1 MRQKYNISPTH
12 LPPPLPTTTYTGASA
27 EVSSKPIR
35 PTPFGSKPYEKL
47 PPLYQ
52 DKNRLHRIKRGYYI
66 GE

>member
-12 LPPPLPTTTYTGASA
+12 LPPPLPTTTDTGASA

-52 DKNRLHRIKRGYYI
+52 DKN
-66 GE
+66 